1 MDEFILYFPFILLCM
16 ALFLVL
22 IESSFVH
29 IFKAGL
35 KLDMIYGLL
44 VKDQLLDAKEDRDDV
59 DHVDGAA
66 VADDLGN
73 TKAALEIS
81 HSFSEVSNF
90 FFSYIVRTG
99 FELVV
104 AGGLFAILLWKVI
117 IMIIFIL
124 YT

>member
-59 DHVDGAA
+59 DQVDGAA

-117 IMIIFIL
+117 TNND
-124 YT
+124 Y